1 MKTIAYEYVTDYE
14 IMYTMLTAMGYK
26 ITNVDHW
33 QYTFANASGNEII
46 LKRMHGVTVDPMV
59 DLVMAILEEA
69 THARISLDNG
79 RTYCDPAEA
88 LAVYTINELAVYMD
102 DDAREA
108 VHREGVWDTEL
119 LFLLRYLSLA
129 PHDLIIP

>member
-1 MKTIAYEYVTDYE
+1 MKTIAYEYTTEYVL
-14 IMYTMLTAMGYK
+14 MYTRLTAMGYK
-26 ITNVDHW
+26 LTHAEPW
-33 QYTFANASGNEII
+33 QYTFANERGNEII

-59 DLVMAILEEA
+59 DLAMAILEEA
-69 THARISLDNG
+69 PHARISLDNG

-102 DDAREA
+102 DDTREA
-108 VHREGVWDTEL
+108 VHREGVWDTEM

>member
-1 MKTIAYEYVTDYE
+1 MKTIAYEYVTDYVL
-14 IMYTMLTAMGYK
+14 MYTRLTAMGYK
-26 ITNVDHW
+26 LTHAEPW
-33 QYTFANASGNEII
+33 QYTFANASGNEIV
-46 LKRMHGVTVDPMV
+46 LKRMHGATNDPMV
-59 DLVMAILEEA
+59 DHVMAILEEA

-88 LAVYTINELAVYMD
+88 LAVYMD